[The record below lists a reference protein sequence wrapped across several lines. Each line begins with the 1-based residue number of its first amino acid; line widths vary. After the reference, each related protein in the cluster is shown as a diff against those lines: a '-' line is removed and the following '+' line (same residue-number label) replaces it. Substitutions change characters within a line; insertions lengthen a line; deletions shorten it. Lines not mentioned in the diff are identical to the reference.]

1 LCVARLWQLRKRE
14 RERERESKAAGDSTM
29 INKDKSRKEG
39 ERGKFIG
46 IRFVE
51 FAT

>member
-1 LCVARLWQLRKRE
+1 VCRTALATEKE